1 MQYAAC
7 TRYSSGV
14 FFQEDLC
21 SFFGFCCF
29 PVAHTAALEEL
40 SIRDLQLLK
49 DENETMRRRLVCFV
63 CNERFKDHMINKCGH
78 MFCQVCLERN
88 VKTRNRKCPHCKA
101 QFDQK
106 DIRKVYLDN

>member
-1 MQYAAC
+1 
-7 TRYSSGV
+7 
-14 FFQEDLC
+14 
-21 SFFGFCCF
+21 
-29 PVAHTAALEEL
+29 HTAALEEL